1 MKMVT
6 LTFALSLFACGA
18 ERLPLPPGSAF
29 TIEDDEVAE
38 EMEPNNNPPTA
49 GSSIP
54 CYHQQW
60 DGCRPLPDKR
70 DYLINPN
77 PGTVPNVD

>member
-1 MKMVT
+1 MKTLMVV
-6 LTFALSLFACGA
+6 FFLFACGG
-18 ERLPLPPGSAF
+18 EPPVVPPGGAF
-29 TIEDDEVAE
+29 TIEDDEVVE
-38 EMEPNNNPPTA
+38 DMEPDTRPPLGTA
-49 GSSIP
+49 IP

-77 PGTVPNVD
+77 PGTIPNVD